1 MAPIFTVG
9 AQSFTSE
16 AKSFQMGANLQWNS
30 GHGGGVNK
38 QALMRHGQ
46 TRLELTELLHSTATS
61 DSGHTSGCRTGWS
74 RWCLCCRSA
83 SCCRRRGWSR
93 RSSGRGWCVRDS
105 LQINFLAQISNFK
118 MNQIKSSKY
127 LNIFP
132 VSSTVNP
139 PDIANQRRGTR
150 YFTSILVLAVKQYEL
165 NKNELLLQDQG
176 WMF

>member
-1 MAPIFTVG
+1 MENPCCRCSINLNIESNESYLSSTTWYLSQDWSAQLMAPIFTVG

-61 DSGHTSGCRTGWS
+61 DSVHTSGCRTGWS

-93 RSSGRGWCVRDS
+93 RSSGTGWCVRDS
-105 LQINFLAQISNFK
+105 LQINFLAQISKFK
-118 MNQIKSSKY
+118 MNQIKSS
-127 LNIFP
+127 NIWIFFLCH
-132 VSSTVNP
+132 
-139 PDIANQRRGTR
+139 Q
-150 YFTSILVLAVKQYEL
+150 L
-165 NKNELLLQDQG
+165 
-176 WMF
+176 